1 MATET
6 LTERAPQPP
15 SGSALDRWLG
25 HPVAFILTAAIL
37 LTVFGWT
44 FFTNPNRVAPTKDP
58 AYYTW
63 RTEALLTE
71 TPKTLL
77 EIEGPRYE
85 GGGGMYSSGYRV
97 SAPILGGLLR
107 RIAAVAPLSTTA
119 FLMVGLPV
127 LTALL
132 LAAFAFQYRR
142 DPLIFH
148 GVAFGAASLYLTP
161 PFVGYLDNLLALF
174 FLAGG
179 LLFLRDA
186 PRSWTARIGLGFFL
200 LMVGFTHPTTLVI
213 FFLTLGAMAFVRFIY
228 RRFDLRSVIRDDA
241 PLLITAFA
249 SIVVTYVLWK
259 VGIWGGSASL
269 GDAALLP
276 PYESSF
282 FVDRLVLWV
291 DAMRPAIN
299 GPLFL
304 LGAASLIMAGRKA
317 AEDELSRV
325 SIVWLAPLVGIF
337 GFLAGKS
344 YPYYR
349 FFNTTLAWVL
359 LVGIGIWIA
368 ARFFIGLARR
378 GGIYNL
384 AWLGVVAL
392 ILVIA
397 TNFRSGLEIS
407 GWNNAQGGWLSAE
420 ERKELD
426 GLRLALKNEPAPRP
440 VIFVVDTEDTSPR
453 SYGYTKLSG
462 NTSRYGLP
470 AGWIDEAYLYLGSLS
485 EFLGERP
492 TSIGEDT
499 YDAVSLA
506 TFEDAQRG
514 VEEARVEPIVVVAGV
529 FNETGAN
536 ADLIESAASAE
547 TVEELGLDESI
558 FGEIEELWF
567 AHDGIRWFGQES
579 SGGYPAQ
586 APGDP
591 EDDPGL
597 LHVFRVVFGLLLLLL
612 PGSLAARWLLRDA
625 TFPEWLAA
633 APALGISFVTLVA
646 IGVLAVTRTPLGRG
660 EAWVALAISIVV
672 TAVLAW
678 RSNPPAPDPAP

>member
-1 MATET
+1 MATDT
-6 LTERAPQPP
+6 LTERAPQTP
-15 SGSALDRWLG
+15 STTTTMDRWLG
-25 HPVAFILTAAIL
+25 HPVAYILTAAIL
-37 LTVFGWT
+37 LMIFGWT
-44 FFTNPNRVAPTKDP
+44 FFTNADRVAPTKDP

-71 TPKTLL
+71 DAQTLL

-85 GGGGMYSSGYRV
+85 GGGGMYSGGYRV
-97 SAPILGGLLR
+97 SAPVLGGLLR
-107 RIAAVAPLSTTA
+107 RVADVAPLSTTA
-119 FLMVGLPV
+119 FLMVGIPV

-132 LAAFAFQYRR
+132 LGAFAYQYRR

-148 GVAFGAASLYLTP
+148 GVALGAASLYLTP

-186 PRSWTARIGLGFFL
+186 PTSWPARLALGFFL

-213 FFLTLGAMAFVRFIY
+213 FFMTLGAMAFVRFVL
-228 RRFDLRSVIRDDA
+228 RRFDLKSVIRDDG
-241 PLLITAFA
+241 PTLVVAFL
-249 SIVVTYVLWK
+249 SIVVCYVLWK
-259 VGIWGGSASL
+259 IGIWGRSASL

-291 DAMRPAIN
+291 EAMRPAIN

-304 LGAASLIMAGRKA
+304 LGAAALIMSGRKA
-317 AEDELSRV
+317 AEDELARV

-359 LVGIGIWIA
+359 LIGIGMWIV

-378 GGIYNL
+378 GGVYNL

-392 ILVIA
+392 LLVIA
-397 TNFRSGLEIS
+397 TNFRSGLEVS
-407 GWNNAQGGWLSAE
+407 GWNNADGGWLSAA
-420 ERKELD
+420 ERQELD
-426 GLRLALKNEPAPRP
+426 MLRQQLGSEGEPRP
-440 VIFVVDTEDTSPR
+440 VVFVVDTDDTSPR

-470 AGWIDEAYLYLGSLS
+470 PGWIDEAYLYLGSL
-485 EFLGERP
+485 ENYLADEPTEVGE
-492 TSIGEDT
+492 ET
-499 YDAVSLA
+499 YDAVSEA
-506 TFEDAQRG
+506 TLEDAREG
-514 VEEARVEPIVVVAGV
+514 VEASGQSPIVVVAAA
-529 FNETGAN
+529 FNETGTN
-536 ADLIESAASAE
+536 TGYIEDPGSIEATGEVEVWAVNDEGIQRE
-547 TVEELGLDESI
+547 TSGSSEG
-558 FGEIEELWF
+558 GAIEV
-567 AHDGIRWFGQES
+567 
-579 SGGYPAQ
+579 PA
-586 APGDP
+586 P
-591 EDDPGL
+591 DDPGF
-597 LHVFRVVFGLLLLLL
+597 LHILRVIFGLLLLLL

-625 TFPEWLAA
+625 SFPEWLAA
-633 APALGISFVTLVA
+633 APALGISIVTLVTIA
-646 IGVLAVTRTPLGRG
+646 VLSVTRGPLTAGP
-660 EAWVALAISIVV
+660 AWIALGISIVA

-678 RSNPPAPDPAP
+678 RSNPPPPDPAP

>member
-1 MATET
+1 M
-6 LTERAPQPP
+6 
-15 SGSALDRWLG
+15 DRWLG
-25 HPVAFILTAAIL
+25 HPVAYILTAAIL
-37 LTVFGWT
+37 LTIFGWT
-44 FFTNPNRVAPTKDP
+44 FFTNPDRVAPTKDP

-71 TPKTLL
+71 TPETLL

-85 GGGGMYSSGYRV
+85 GGGGMYSGGYRV
-97 SAPILGGLLR
+97 SAPVLGGLLR
-107 RIAAVAPLSTTA
+107 RVADVAPLSTTA
-119 FLMVGLPV
+119 FLMVGVPV

-132 LAAFAFQYRR
+132 LGAFAFQYRR

-148 GVAFGAASLYLTP
+148 GVALGAASLYLTP

-186 PRSWTARIGLGFFL
+186 PNSWPARIGLGFFL

-228 RRFDLRSVIRDDA
+228 RKFDLRSVIRDDGPA
-241 PLLITAFA
+241 VAVAFL
-249 SIVVTYVLWK
+249 SIVVSYVLWK
-259 VGIWGGSASL
+259 VGIWGRSASL

-291 DAMRPAIN
+291 EAMRPAIN

-304 LGAASLIMAGRKA
+304 LGAAALVMSGRKA

-359 LVGIGIWIA
+359 LIGIGMWLA

-378 GGIYNL
+378 GGVYNL

-392 ILVIA
+392 VLVIA
-397 TNFRSGLEIS
+397 TNFRSGLDVS
-407 GWNNAQGGWLSAE
+407 GWNNAQGGWLSAS
-420 ERKELD
+420 EREDLD
-426 GLRLALKNEPAPRP
+426 QLRSALARAGEPRP
-440 VIFVVDTEDTSPR
+440 VVFVVDTEDTSPR

-470 AGWIDEAYLYLGSLS
+470 AGWIDEAYLYLGSVENYLLNQPT
-485 EFLGERP
+485 EVGEA
-492 TSIGEDT
+492 T
-499 YDAVSLA
+499 YDEVSRA
-506 TFEDAQRG
+506 TLEDAREG
-514 VEEARVEPIVVVAGV
+514 VEASGQEPITVVAAA
-529 FNETGAN
+529 FNETGSN
-536 ADLIESAASAE
+536 TEY
-547 TVEELGLDESI
+547 V
-558 FGEIEELWF
+558 
-567 AHDGIRWFGQES
+567 ES
-579 SGGYPAQ
+579 SSAPDLSGESEVWIVNDEGITQETAG
-586 APGDP
+586 ATEGDIPGDAFSVLESP
-591 EDDPGL
+591 DDDPGF
-597 LHVFRVVFGLLLLLL
+597 LHVLRVIFGLLLLML

-625 TFPEWLAA
+625 SFPEWLAA
-633 APALGISFVTLVA
+633 APALGISIVTLVTIA
-646 IGVLAVTRTPLGRG
+646 VLSVTRNSLGSG
-660 EAWVALAISIVV
+660 AAWVALGIAIVG

-678 RSNPPAPDPAP
+678 RSNPPPPDPAS

>member
-6 LTERAPQPP
+6 LIERAPQRPDA
-15 SGSALDRWLG
+15 SGTDRWLG
-25 HPVAFILTAAIL
+25 HPVAYILTAAIL
-37 LTVFGWT
+37 LTIFGWT
-44 FFTNPNRVAPTKDP
+44 FFTNPDRVAPTKDP

-71 TPKTLL
+71 TPQTLL

-85 GGGGMYSSGYRV
+85 GGGGMYSGGYRV
-97 SAPILGGLLR
+97 SAPVLGGLLR
-107 RIAAVAPLSTTA
+107 RVVNVAPLSTTA

-132 LAAFAFQYRR
+132 LGAFAYQYRR

-148 GVAFGAASLYLTP
+148 GVALGAASLYLTP

-186 PRSWTARIGLGFFL
+186 PGSWPARIGLGFFL

-213 FFLTLGAMAFVRFIY
+213 FFMTLGAMAFVRFIY
-228 RRFDLRSVIRDDA
+228 RKFDLRSVIRDDG
-241 PLLITAFA
+241 PTLVVAFL
-249 SIVVTYVLWK
+249 SIVVSYALWK
-259 VGIWGGSASL
+259 VGIWGRSASL

-291 DAMRPAIN
+291 EAMRPAIN

-304 LGAASLIMAGRKA
+304 LGAAALIMSGRKA

-359 LVGIGIWIA
+359 LIGVGMWVA

-378 GGIYNL
+378 DGVYNL
-384 AWLGVVAL
+384 AWLGVLAL
-392 ILVIA
+392 ALVVA

-407 GWNNAQGGWLSAE
+407 GWNNAQGGWLSAA
-420 ERKELD
+420 ERADLD
-426 GLRLALKNEPAPRP
+426 RLRDALEAEGEPRP
-440 VIFVVDTEDTSPR
+440 VVFVVDTEDTSPR

-470 AGWIDEAYLYLGSLS
+470 AGWIDEAYLYLGSVDNYLLDQPT
-485 EFLGERP
+485 EVGEA
-492 TSIGEDT
+492 T
-499 YDAVSLA
+499 YDEVSRA
-506 TFEDAQRG
+506 TLEDAREG
-514 VEEARVEPIVVVAGV
+514 VEASGETPIVALAAA

-536 ADLIESAASAE
+536 AEYVDGSASLDLSGDAE
-547 TVEELGLDESI
+547 VWVVSD
-558 FGEIEELWF
+558 
-567 AHDGIRWFGQES
+567 DGITKETPGAGE
-579 SGGYPAQ
+579 GAALPIGPAGS
-586 APGDP
+586 P
-591 EDDPGL
+591 DDPGFI
-597 LHVFRVVFGLLLLLL
+597 HVVRVILGLLLLLL
-612 PGSLAARWLLRDA
+612 PGSLAARWFLRDA
-625 TFPEWLAA
+625 SFPEWLAA
-633 APALGISFVTLVA
+633 APALGISIVTLVA
-646 IGVLAVTRTPLGRG
+646 IGVLSVTRSPLGRG
-660 EAWVALAISIVV
+660 EAWVALALSIAV
-672 TAVLAW
+672 TAILAR
-678 RSNPPAPDPAP
+678 RSNPSPADPVS

>member
-15 SGSALDRWLG
+15 STSAMDRWLG
-25 HPVAFILTAAIL
+25 HPVAYILTAAIL

-44 FFTNPNRVAPTKDP
+44 FFTNPDRVAPTKDP

-63 RTEALLTE
+63 RTEAVLTE
-71 TPKTLL
+71 TPETLL

-85 GGGGMYSSGYRV
+85 GGGGMYSGGYRV
-97 SAPILGGLLR
+97 SAPVLGGLLR
-107 RIAAVAPLSTTA
+107 QVAAVAPLSTTA
-119 FLMVGLPV
+119 FLMVGIPV

-132 LAAFAFQYRR
+132 LGAFAFQYRR

-148 GVAFGAASLYLTP
+148 GVALGAASLYLTP

-186 PRSWTARIGLGFFL
+186 PRSWPARIGLGFFL

-213 FFLTLGAMAFVRFIY
+213 FFMTLGAMAFVRWVY
-228 RRFDLRSVIRDDA
+228 RRFDLRSVIRDDG
-241 PLLITAFA
+241 PTLVVAFL
-249 SIVVTYVLWK
+249 SIVVSYVLWK
-259 VGIWGGSASL
+259 IGIWGRSASL

-291 DAMRPAIN
+291 EAMRPAIN

-304 LGAASLIMAGRKA
+304 LGAASLVMAGRKA

-359 LVGIGIWIA
+359 LIGIGMWVA
-368 ARFFIGLARR
+368 ARFFIGMARR

-392 ILVIA
+392 LLVIA
-397 TNFRSGLEIS
+397 TNFRSGLEVS
-407 GWNNAQGGWLSAE
+407 GWNNAQGGWLSAS
-420 ERKELD
+420 EREDLD
-426 GLRLALKNEPAPRP
+426 LLRNALSTAGEPRP

-470 AGWIDEAYLYLGSLS
+470 AGWIDEAYLYLGSIDGLVA
-485 EFLGERP
+485 GEP
-492 TSIGEDT
+492 TSVGEET
-499 YDAVSLA
+499 YDAVSEA
-506 TFEDAQRG
+506 TFIDAEEGTADEED
-514 VEEARVEPIVVVAGV
+514 PIIVVMSA
-529 FNETGAN
+529 FNETGSN
-536 ADLIESAASAE
+536 AELFGGPTDLEIGDNEVWLVGDGITVLDETGAE
-547 TVEELGLDESI
+547 TLPADGASTSDEPEP
-558 FGEIEELWF
+558 G
-567 AHDGIRWFGQES
+567 
-579 SGGYPAQ
+579 PA
-586 APGDP
+586 
-591 EDDPGL
+591 
-597 LHVFRVVFGLLLLLL
+597 HVFRVVFGLLLLLL

-633 APALGISFVTLVA
+633 APALGISIVTLVA
-646 IGVLAVTRTPLGRG
+646 IAVLAVTRNPLGRG
-660 EAWVALAISIVV
+660 EAWVALFLSIAV

-678 RSNPPAPDPAP
+678 RSNPPQPDATV

>member
-1 MATET
+1 MATQT
-6 LTERAPQPP
+6 LTERAPEPAP
-15 SGSALDRWLG
+15 SSAMDRWLG
-25 HPVAFILTAAIL
+25 HPVAYLLTAAIL

-44 FFTNPNRVAPTKDP
+44 FFTNPGRVAPTKDP

-71 TPKTLL
+71 TPQQLL

-85 GGGGMYSSGYRV
+85 GGGGMFSAGYRV
-97 SAPILGGLLR
+97 SAPVLGGLLR
-107 RIAAVAPLSTTA
+107 RVAAVAPLSTTA

-132 LAAFAFQYRR
+132 LGAFAFQYRR

-174 FLAGG
+174 FLAGA
-179 LLFLRDA
+179 LLFIRDT
-186 PRSWTARIGLGFFL
+186 PRSWTARIGFGLFL

-213 FFLTLGAMAFVRFIY
+213 FFMTLGAMAFVRLVY
-228 RRFDLRSVIRDDA
+228 RKFDFKSVIRDDA
-241 PLLITAFA
+241 ALLIVAFL

-259 VGIWGGSASL
+259 VGIWGLSASL

-291 DAMRPAIN
+291 EAMRPAIN

-304 LGAASLIMAGRKA
+304 LAAAALVMSGRKA
-317 AEDELSRV
+317 AEDELSRI

-368 ARFFIGLARR
+368 ARFFIGMAAR
-378 GGIYNL
+378 GGIYRL
-384 AWLGVVAL
+384 AWVGVLAL
-392 ILVIA
+392 VLVIA
-397 TNFRSGLEIS
+397 TNFRSGLETS
-407 GWNNAQGGWLSAE
+407 GWTNAEGGWLSST
-420 ERKELD
+420 ERADLEVLSAA
-426 GLRLALKNEPAPRP
+426 LATRGEPRP
-440 VIFVVDTEDTSPR
+440 VVFVVDQDDTSPR
-453 SYGYTKLSG
+453 VYGYTKLSG

-470 AGWIDEAYLYLGSLS
+470 AGWIDEAYLYLGSLES
-485 EFLGERP
+485 YASGEP
-492 TSIGEDT
+492 TSIGEKT

-506 TFEDAQRG
+506 TFEDA
-514 VEEARVEPIVVVAGV
+514 EEGTAEGGEAIIVLMAA
-529 FNETGAN
+529 FNETGSN
-536 ADLIESAASAE
+536 AELLASPENVQAPE
-547 TVEELGLDESI
+547 GTEVWVVSDRTVTIASGEGTQTVPVEESLAGSE
-558 FGEIEELWF
+558 
-567 AHDGIRWFGQES
+567 
-579 SGGYPAQ
+579 
-586 APGDP
+586 
-591 EDDPGL
+591 PGL
-597 LHVFRVVFGLLLLLL
+597 AHVLRVALGLLLIFL
-612 PGSLAARWLLRDA
+612 PGSLAARWLLRNA
-625 TFPEWLAA
+625 TFAEWLAA
-633 APALGISFVTLVA
+633 APALGISIVTLVA
-646 IGVLAVTRTPLGRG
+646 IGVLSVTRTPLGRG
-660 EAWVALAISIVV
+660 EAWVALLLSIAV

-678 RSNPPAPDPAP
+678 RSNPPTPDSAA

>member
-1 MATET
+1 MATHT
-6 LTERAPQPP
+6 LTDRAPQTPQAT
-15 SGSALDRWLG
+15 SLDRWLG
-25 HPVAFILTAAIL
+25 HPVAYILTAAIL
-37 LTVFGWT
+37 LTIFGWT
-44 FFTNPNRVAPTKDP
+44 FFTNPDRVAPTKDP

-71 TPKTLL
+71 TPQTLL

-85 GGGGMYSSGYRV
+85 GGGGMYSGGYRV
-97 SAPILGGLLR
+97 TAPVLGGLLR
-107 RIAAVAPLSTTA
+107 QAAAIAPLSTTA
-119 FLMVGLPV
+119 FLMVGIPV

-132 LAAFAFQYRR
+132 LGAFAFQYRR

-148 GVAFGAASLYLTP
+148 GVALGVGSLYLTP

-179 LLFLRDA
+179 LLFLRDV
-186 PRSWTARIGLGFFL
+186 PTSWAARIGLGFFL

-213 FFLTLGAMAFVRFIY
+213 FFMTLAAMAFVRWIY
-228 RRFDLRSVIRDDA
+228 RRFDLKSVIKDDA
-241 PLLITAFA
+241 PALITAFA

-259 VGIWGGSASL
+259 IGIWGRSASL

-291 DAMRPAIN
+291 EAMRPAIN

-304 LGAASLIMAGRKA
+304 VGAAALLASGRKA

-359 LVGIGIWIA
+359 LIGIGMWVA
-368 ARFFIGLARR
+368 ARFFISLARR

-384 AWLGVVAL
+384 AWLGVAAL
-392 ILVIA
+392 LLVIA
-397 TNFRSGLEIS
+397 TNFRSGLEVS
-407 GWNNAQGGWLSAE
+407 GWNNAEGGWLSAA
-420 ERKELD
+420 EREELD
-426 GLRLALKNEPAPRP
+426 TLRQELAGAGEPRP
-440 VIFVVDTEDTSPR
+440 VVFVVDTDDTSPR

-470 AGWIDEAYLYLGSLS
+470 AGWIDEAYLYLGSVDSYLTNQPT
-485 EFLGERP
+485 EVGE
-492 TSIGEDT
+492 ET
-499 YDAVSLA
+499 YDAVSVA
-506 TFEDAQRG
+506 TLEDAREG
-514 VEEARVEPIVVVAGV
+514 TEEADPIVVLAAA
-529 FNETGAN
+529 FNEAGTNAKYIDGSSSLDLAGDAEVWIVNDEGVTKETPGAG
-536 ADLIESAASAE
+536 ES
-547 TVEELGLDESI
+547 GESI
-558 FGEIEELWF
+558 GAVSDET
-567 AHDGIRWFGQES
+567 
-579 SGGYPAQ
+579 
-586 APGDP
+586 
-591 EDDPGL
+591 EDAGFV
-597 LHVFRVVFGLLLLLL
+597 HVFRVLFGLLLLLL

-625 TFPEWLAA
+625 SFPEWLAA
-633 APALGISFVTLVA
+633 APALGISLVTLVT
-646 IGVLAVTRTPLGRG
+646 IGVLAVSRSPLGRG
-660 EAWVALAISIVV
+660 EAWVALLISIVG

-678 RSNPPAPDPAP
+678 RTNPPQPDPVT

>member
-1 MATET
+1 M
-6 LTERAPQPP
+6 
-15 SGSALDRWLG
+15 DRWLG
-25 HPVAFILTAAIL
+25 HPVAYILTAAIL
-37 LTVFGWT
+37 LTIFGWT
-44 FFTNPNRVAPTKDP
+44 FFTNPDRVAPTKDP

-71 TPKTLL
+71 TPQTLL

-85 GGGGMYSSGYRV
+85 GGGGMYSGGYRV
-97 SAPILGGLLR
+97 SAPVLGGLLR
-107 RIAAVAPLSTTA
+107 RVADVAPLSTTA

-132 LAAFAFQYRR
+132 LAAFAFQHRR

-148 GVAFGAASLYLTP
+148 GVAFGVASLYLTP

-179 LLFLRDA
+179 LLFLREA
-186 PRSWTARIGLGFFL
+186 PTSWPARLGLGFFL

-228 RRFDLRSVIRDDA
+228 RKFDLKSVIRDDG
-241 PLLITAFA
+241 PTLVVAFL
-249 SIVVTYVLWK
+249 SIIVSYVLWK
-259 VGIWGGSASL
+259 VGIWGRSASL

-282 FVDRLVLWV
+282 FVDRLVLWIE
-291 DAMRPAIN
+291 AMRPAIN
-299 GPLFL
+299 GPLFI
-304 LGAASLIMAGRKA
+304 LGAAALLMSGRKA

-359 LVGIGIWIA
+359 LIGIGMWIA
-368 ARFFIGLARR
+368 ARFFISMARR
-378 GGIYNL
+378 GGVYNL

-392 ILVIA
+392 VLVIA
-397 TNFRSGLEIS
+397 TNFRSGLDVS
-407 GWNNAQGGWLSAE
+407 GWNNAEGGWLSASE
-420 ERKELD
+420 QAELD
-426 GLRLALKNEPAPRP
+426 RLRVTLANEGEPRP
-440 VIFVVDTEDTSPR
+440 VVFVVDTEDTSPR

-470 AGWIDEAYLYLGSLS
+470 AGWIDEAYLYLGSL
-485 EFLGERP
+485 ENYLRDEPTEVGE
-492 TSIGEDT
+492 ET
-499 YDAVSLA
+499 YDAVSVA
-506 TFEDAQRG
+506 TLEDARQG
-514 VEEARVEPIVVVAGV
+514 VEASGQDPIVVVAAA
-529 FNETGAN
+529 FNETGSN
-536 ADLIESAASAE
+536 A
-547 TVEELGLDESI
+547 
-558 FGEIEELWF
+558 GEIESPGSVD
-567 AHDGIRWFGQES
+567 AGDGDVWVIGEDPATGDDVVTKLS
-579 SGGYPAQ
+579 SGPE
-586 APGDP
+586 GDSTEGGP
-591 EDDPGL
+591 LSPSDDPGF
-597 LHVFRVVFGLLLLLL
+597 LHVGRVLFGLLLLLL

-625 TFPEWLAA
+625 SFPEWLAA
-633 APALGISFVTLVA
+633 APALGISTVTLVT
-646 IGVLAVTRTPLGRG
+646 IGVLSVARSPLGSG
-660 EAWVALAISIVV
+660 KAWVALGISIVA

-678 RSNPPAPDPAP
+678 RSNPPPPDPAS

>member
-1 MATET
+1 MATNT
-6 LTERAPQPP
+6 LTERAPHTSPA
-15 SGSALDRWLG
+15 SAMDRWLG
-25 HPVAFILTAAIL
+25 HPVAYILTAAIL
-37 LTVFGWT
+37 LTIFGWT
-44 FFTNPNRVAPTKDP
+44 FFTNAERVAPTKDP

-63 RTEALLTE
+63 RTEALLSE
-71 TPKTLL
+71 DPQTLL

-85 GGGGMYSSGYRV
+85 GGGGMYSGGYRV
-97 SAPILGGLLR
+97 SAPVLGGLLR
-107 RIAAVAPLSTTA
+107 RVADVAPLSTTA

-132 LAAFAFQYRR
+132 LGAFAYQYRK

-148 GVAFGAASLYLTP
+148 GVALGAASLYLTP

-186 PRSWTARIGLGFFL
+186 PNSWPARLGLGFFL

-213 FFLTLGAMAFVRFIY
+213 FFMTLGAMAFVRFIY
-228 RRFDLRSVIRDDA
+228 RRFDLRSVIRDDG
-241 PLLITAFA
+241 PTLVVAFL
-249 SIVVTYVLWK
+249 SIVVSYVLWK
-259 VGIWGGSASL
+259 VGIWGRSASL

-291 DAMRPAIN
+291 EAMRPAIN

-304 LGAASLIMAGRKA
+304 LGAAALIMSGRQA
-317 AEDELSRV
+317 AEDELSRL

-359 LVGIGIWIA
+359 LIGIGMWLA

-378 GGIYNL
+378 GGVYNL
-384 AWLGVVAL
+384 AWLGVLAL
-392 ILVIA
+392 LLVIA
-397 TNFRSGLEIS
+397 TNFRSGLEVS
-407 GWNNAQGGWLSAE
+407 GWNNAEGGWLSAT
-420 ERKELD
+420 ERAELD
-426 GLRLALKNEPAPRP
+426 GLRGALANEGEPRP
-440 VIFVVDTEDTSPR
+440 VVFVVDTDDTSPR

-470 AGWIDEAYLYLGSLS
+470 AGWIDEAYLYLGSVENYLLDQPT
-485 EFLGERP
+485 EVGE
-492 TSIGEDT
+492 ET
-499 YDAVSLA
+499 YDEVSRA
-506 TFEDAQRG
+506 TLEDAREG
-514 VEEARVEPIVVVAGV
+514 VEDAEQTPLVVLAAA
-529 FNETGAN
+529 FNETGSN
-536 ADLIESAASAE
+536 SQYTDGSSQLDLSGDAE
-547 TVEELGLDESI
+547 VWIVTEEGVSK
-558 FGEIEELWF
+558 
-567 AHDGIRWFGQES
+567 HTP
-579 SGGYPAQ
+579 GGSEG
-586 APGDP
+586 APITFP
-591 EDDPGL
+591 EGAVTPSDDPGF
-597 LHVFRVVFGLLLLLL
+597 LHVLRVIFGLLLLLL

-625 TFPEWLAA
+625 SFPEWLAA
-633 APALGISFVTLVA
+633 APALGISIATLVTIA
-646 IGVLAVTRTPLGRG
+646 VLSVTRSALGAG
-660 EAWVALAISIVV
+660 EAWVGLGISIVA

-678 RSNPPAPDPAP
+678 RSNPPPPDPAP

>member
-1 MATET
+1 MATDT
-6 LTERAPQPP
+6 LTDRAPQTPAP
-15 SGSALDRWLG
+15 TALDRWLG
-25 HPVAFILTAAIL
+25 HPVAYILTAAIL
-37 LTVFGWT
+37 LTIFGWT
-44 FFTNPNRVAPTKDP
+44 FFTNPDRVAPTKDP

-71 TPKTLL
+71 TPQTLL

-85 GGGGMYSSGYRV
+85 GGGGMYSGGYRV
-97 SAPILGGLLR
+97 SAPVLGGLLR
-107 RIAAVAPLSTTA
+107 RVADVAPLSTTA

-148 GVAFGAASLYLTP
+148 GVAFGVASLYLTP

-174 FLAGG
+174 FLAGA

-186 PRSWTARIGLGFFL
+186 PKSWPARLGLGFFL

-228 RRFDLRSVIRDDA
+228 RKFDLKSVIQDDG
-241 PLLITAFA
+241 PTLVVAFV
-249 SIVVTYVLWK
+249 SIVVSYLLWK
-259 VGIWGGSASL
+259 VGIWGRSASL

-291 DAMRPAIN
+291 EAMRPAIN

-304 LGAASLIMAGRKA
+304 LGAAALIMSGRKA

-359 LVGIGIWIA
+359 LIGIGIWLA
-368 ARFFIGLARR
+368 ARFFISMARR

-392 ILVIA
+392 ILVIG
-397 TNFRSGLEIS
+397 TNFRSGLEVS
-407 GWNNAQGGWLSAE
+407 GWNNAEGGWLSAG
-420 ERKELD
+420 ERAELD
-426 GLRLALKNEPAPRP
+426 RLRGALANEGEPRP
-440 VIFVVDTEDTSPR
+440 VVFVVDTEDTSPR

-470 AGWIDEAYLYLGSLS
+470 AGWIDDAYLYLGSLDNYLLNQPT
-485 EFLGERP
+485 EVGEQ
-492 TSIGEDT
+492 T
-499 YDAVSLA
+499 YDAVSVA
-506 TFEDAQRG
+506 TLEDAREG
-514 VEEARVEPIVVVAGV
+514 VEGAGQPPIVVLAAA
-529 FNETGAN
+529 FNETGTN
-536 ADLIESAASAE
+536 VHYI
-547 TVEELGLDESI
+547 
-558 FGEIEELWF
+558 
-567 AHDGIRWFGQES
+567 
-579 SGGYPAQ
+579 
-586 APGDP
+586 
-591 EDDPGL
+591 DDPVSLDLSGDAEVWTVTDEGITQETPGATETDALGDTFDFQSGSDDDPSL
-597 LHVFRVVFGLLLLLL
+597 LHVGRVIFGLLLLLL

-625 TFPEWLAA
+625 SFPEWLAA
-633 APALGISFVTLVA
+633 APALGISVVTLVSIA
-646 IGVLAVTRTPLGRG
+646 VLSVTRSPFGSG
-660 EAWVALAISIVV
+660 EAWVALGISIVA

-678 RSNPPAPDPAP
+678 RSNPPPPDPAS

>member
-1 MATET
+1 MATDT
-6 LTERAPQPP
+6 LTERAPQTPP
-15 SGSALDRWLG
+15 SSPMDRWLG
-25 HPVAFILTAAIL
+25 HPVAYILTAAIL
-37 LTVFGWT
+37 LTIFGWT
-44 FFTNPNRVAPTKDP
+44 FFTNPDRVAPTKDP

-71 TPKTLL
+71 TPETLL

-85 GGGGMYSSGYRV
+85 GGGGMYSGGYRV
-97 SAPILGGLLR
+97 SAPVLGGMLR
-107 RIAAVAPLSTTA
+107 RVADIAPLSTTA
-119 FLMVGLPV
+119 FLMVGIPV

-132 LAAFAFQYRR
+132 LGAFAFQYRR

-148 GVAFGAASLYLTP
+148 GVALGVASLYLTP

-186 PRSWTARIGLGFFL
+186 PNSWPARIGLGFFL

-228 RRFDLRSVIRDDA
+228 RKFDLKSIRDDGPA
-241 PLLITAFA
+241 VGIAFL
-249 SIVVTYVLWK
+249 SILVSYVLWK
-259 VGIWGGSASL
+259 VGIWGRSASL

-291 DAMRPAIN
+291 EAMRPAIN

-304 LGAASLIMAGRKA
+304 LGAAALIMSGRQA

-359 LVGIGIWIA
+359 LIGIGMWLA

-378 GGIYNL
+378 GGVYNL

-392 ILVIA
+392 LLVIA
-397 TNFRSGLEIS
+397 TNFRSGLEVS
-407 GWNNAQGGWLSAE
+407 GWNNAQGGWLSAA
-420 ERKELD
+420 ERQDLD
-426 GLRLALKNEPAPRP
+426 QLRAALAAEGEPRP
-440 VIFVVDTEDTSPR
+440 VVFVVDTEDTSPR

-470 AGWIDEAYLYLGSLS
+470 AGWIDEAYLYLGSLDG
-485 EFLGERP
+485 FVAGGP
-492 TSIGEDT
+492 TSVGEET
-499 YDAVSLA
+499 YDAVSDA
-506 TFEDAQRG
+506 TFTD
-514 VEEARVEPIVVVAGV
+514 VEENVGENGDPIVVLMRA

-536 ADLIESAASAE
+536 ADLFESMGEGLE
-547 TVEELGLDESI
+547 TGDHEVWLVSDDISI
-558 FGEIEELWF
+558 VQ
-567 AHDGIRWFGQES
+567 DGQLQRRPSLTS
-579 SGGYPAQ
+579 SP
-586 APGDP
+586 
-591 EDDPGL
+591 DDPGF
-597 LHVFRVVFGLLLLLL
+597 LHVLRVIFGLLLLML

-625 TFPEWLAA
+625 SFPEWLAA
-633 APALGISFVTLVA
+633 APALGISIVTLVTIA
-646 IGVLAVTRTPLGRG
+646 VLSVARNPLGSG
-660 EAWVALAISIVV
+660 EAWIALGISIVG

-678 RSNPPAPDPAP
+678 RSNPPPPDPAS